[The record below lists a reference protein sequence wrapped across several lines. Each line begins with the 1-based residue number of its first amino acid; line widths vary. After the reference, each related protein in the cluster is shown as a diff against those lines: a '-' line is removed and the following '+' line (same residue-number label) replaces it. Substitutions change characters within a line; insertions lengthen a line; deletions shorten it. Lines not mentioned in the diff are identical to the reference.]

1 MDELSMSPRL
11 VSCFQVVFPQ
21 LPVEKIPMADQG
33 SVESWDS
40 VAAITL
46 VSVIEDEFQVTLDL
60 ELLPELTSFAAILA
74 YLQTLRPVA

>member
-1 MDELSMSPRL
+1 
-11 VSCFQVVFPQ
+11 
-21 LPVEKIPMADQG
+21 VEKIPMADQG